1 MVKPL
6 PRIYKSDR
14 NNDLVSHIPGVI
26 TCENYCKWYNL
37 YYIDNNGIVCMMS
50 DLYDDFHNDVA
61 YIDHSWEPKS
71 LVEFAIKHKLYI
83 GLESYKAICYM
94 YYETIQHRVSDSC
107 IPDDD
112 LPTMKD
118 LKSVLLEDY
127 GDWSYCFSGSALS
140 DNGFRFANDYVD
152 NWNPISVPRDN
163 ILSYGPFVISRV
175 NDYMYEVSTAEHFY
189 MIDDL
194 LRLGEAIGVLI
205 EDDFDDTVQA
215 EHERLA
221 EIDLKKIN
229 GFVNRSMEPDYDAM
243 IDKPDL
249 LKYYVPSFI
258 DVYKENGKFT
268 DGMVVNFPLA
278 FCRGQLDMRNNR
290 KIPVDVYDKGV
301 EEFNKLG
308 NSRYLMINT
317 TRQEGI
323 FSKMY
328 CNLSDAVGRIIGIGR
343 DRIYVKIINAN
354 LLNNLMDEANIYQL
368 SAGMRYLGK
377 SVYDDKVKTLVT
389 KFEEAII
396 ICFDIVTR
404 EAGNKMYYF
413 DNRTRQE
420 D

>member
-14 NNDLVSHIPGVI
+14 NNNLVSHIPGMI
-26 TCENYCKWYNL
+26 TCENYCKWYDL
-37 YYIDNNGIVCMMS
+37 YYIDNNGTVYMVS
-50 DLYDDFHNDVA
+50 ELYDDFNDDVA
-61 YIDHSWEPKS
+61 YVDHSWEPKS

-83 GLESYKAICYM
+83 GFQSYKAICYM
-94 YYETIQHRVSDSC
+94 YYETIQHRVADSC

-112 LPTMKD
+112 LPTMTE

-175 NDYMYEVSTAEHFY
+175 NDYMYEVSTVENFY

-221 EIDLKKIN
+221 EIDLKELD
-229 GFVNRSMEPDYDAM
+229 GTVNHSMEPDYDAM

-258 DVYKENGKFT
+258 DVYKENGQFT

-278 FCRGQLDMRNNR
+278 VCRGQLDLRNNR
-290 KIPVDVYDKGV
+290 KIPVDVYDKGI

-308 NSRYLMINT
+308 HSRYLMINT
-317 TRQEGI
+317 TTRKEDI
-323 FSKMY
+323 SSKMY
-328 CNLSDAVGRIIGIGR
+328 CNLSDVVGKIIGIGR
-343 DRIYVKIINAN
+343 DRIYVKITNAN
-354 LLNNLMDEANIYQL
+354 LLNILIDEANIYQL

-377 SVYDDKVKTLVT
+377 SLYDDEFKTLVT

-413 DNRTRQE
+413 DSRTR
-420 D
+420 